1 MYEEIRRQG
10 DKEFREFKTYVCQH
24 RILKKPEEARMAG
37 NVLNSLNSLNSLSTN
52 SKRAAGGI
60 LPLHE
65 LALDLVDAF
74 KEVLRWLDDVL

>member
-1 MYEEIRRQG
+1 MRRQG

-37 NVLNSLNSLNSLSTN
+37 NVLNSLNSMNSLNSLSTN